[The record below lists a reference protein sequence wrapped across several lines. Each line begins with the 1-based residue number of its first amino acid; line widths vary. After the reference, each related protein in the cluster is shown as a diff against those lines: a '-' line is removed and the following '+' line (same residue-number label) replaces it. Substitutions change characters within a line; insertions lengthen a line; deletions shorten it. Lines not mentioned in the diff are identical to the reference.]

1 MNRVNP
7 SKSPFENNNAKTEDF
22 ICATCAKMFHFS
34 TQCEYLLFPL
44 SLHSFTYANAMLGIL
59 HKKPSVKT
67 LFMLNILLLLLQVH
81 TFTVNPYLLCNL
93 CKKCFTS
100 VHNVSTC
107 YFHCLWFFICC
118 ISAYIDCQTLLR
130 NLPK

>member
-93 CKKCFTS
+93 CKKMF
-100 VHNVSTC
+100 HFSTQC
-107 YFHCLWFFICC
+107 KYLLFPLSLVFYMLYKC
-118 ISAYIDCQTLLR
+118 IH
-130 NLPK
+130 